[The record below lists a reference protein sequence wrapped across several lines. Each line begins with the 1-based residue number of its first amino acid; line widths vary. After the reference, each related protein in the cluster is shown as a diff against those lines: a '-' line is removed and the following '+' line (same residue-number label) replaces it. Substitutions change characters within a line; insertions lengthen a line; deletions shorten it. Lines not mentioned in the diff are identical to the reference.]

1 MKNYT
6 KNDNIN
12 SIQTKKKLINYIIN
26 NVQLSKFNYKII
38 KFREDLEL
46 LKGNNYYIAPNY
58 NGINSLMVFT
68 KFKNNYYS
76 LIIDKRKN
84 INDTNNVKIIPID
97 IRLNKS
103 IYNGTI
109 LDGVLLYNPNNN
121 NNKSKTFVVNDIYYF
136 CGENAMDDNVKD
148 KLDKFSVFIKHSFKN
163 DYHMNSCTFIVNSFY
178 NCSQIKKLINIYIP
192 ESSHRKSIKGIS
204 FFPERSGTR
213 LIYLYSNSI
222 TQKEQ
227 DNINHHKINP
237 IDIKGD
243 VTATFK
249 IKKTDNVDVYYLFM
263 IKKMKRDNKKVIKYV
278 TFNDNL
284 KLAKLPSIET
294 SLFCKRLFES
304 DNKNILVKCK
314 FVKGGWVPYKMVN
327 KKYPDTVK
335 QVYTLLGIN

>member
-12 SIQTKKKLINYIIN
+12 SMQTKKQLINYIIK

-46 LKGNNYYIAPNY
+46 LKGDSYYITPNY
-58 NGINSLMVFT
+58 NGINSLMIFT

-84 INDTNNVKIIPID
+84 INDINNVKIIPID

-103 IYNGTI
+103 IYDGTI
-109 LDGVLLYNPNNN
+109 LDGVLLYNNNN
-121 NNKSKTFVVNDIYYF
+121 NKKSKTFVVNDIYCF
-136 CGENAMDDNVKD
+136 CGENYIDANVKD
-148 KLDKFSVFIKHSFKN
+148 KLANFAVFIKNSFKD
-163 DYHMNSCTFIVNSFY
+163 DYHMNSCTFIINSFY

-222 TQKEQ
+222 SQKNA
-227 DNINHHKINP
+227 DNNEHSKISA
-237 IDIKGD
+237 IVIQGD
-243 VTATFK
+243 VKATFK
-249 IKKTDNVDVYYLFM
+249 IKQTDNVDVYYLFM
-263 IKKMKRDNKKVIKYV
+263 IKKIKRDNKKVIKYV

-294 SLFCKRLFES
+294 SLFCKKLFES
-304 DNKNILVKCK
+304 GNKNILVKCK
-314 FVKGGWVPYKMVN
+314 FVKGGWVPYKVIN

-335 QVYTLLGIN
+335 HVNSLLGIN